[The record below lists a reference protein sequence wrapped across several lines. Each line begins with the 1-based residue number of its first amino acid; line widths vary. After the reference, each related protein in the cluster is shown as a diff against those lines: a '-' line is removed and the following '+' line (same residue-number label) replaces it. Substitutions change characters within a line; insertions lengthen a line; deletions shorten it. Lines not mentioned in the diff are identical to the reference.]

1 MDSKPFWA
9 SRTLWINAIALVA
22 AVTGAFGIDLGLDA
36 GTQTALV
43 AGVMAVANIVLRLVT
58 DSAVGL
64 SGE

>member
-22 AVTGAFGIDLGLDA
+22 AVTGALGIDLGLGADI
-36 GTQTALV
+36 QTALV
-43 AGVMAVANIVLRLVT
+43 AGVMAVVNIVLRLVT